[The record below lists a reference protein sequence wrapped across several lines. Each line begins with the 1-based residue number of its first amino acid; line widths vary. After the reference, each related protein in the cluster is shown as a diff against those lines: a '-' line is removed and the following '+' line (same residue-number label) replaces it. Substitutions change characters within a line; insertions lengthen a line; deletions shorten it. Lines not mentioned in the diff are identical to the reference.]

1 MQHRDKIT
9 LNKIAEEANI
19 AIKMLSGVK
28 QEDFIADE
36 VLKRAVAMTV
46 INIGELVKN
55 LSMEF
60 RNEYKSVPWKAISGF
75 RDVAAHKYGTLDMS
89 IVYNTV
95 KIDIPSLGRRE
106 LNLHWFH
113 TSNFPCNGSKSLE
126 NTTVFPA

>member
-9 LNKIAEEANI
+9 LNKIAEETNI

-95 KIDIPSLGRRE
+95 KIDIPSLRE
-106 LNLHWFH
+106 NIQQILNLD
-113 TSNFPCNGSKSLE
+113 
-126 NTTVFPA
+126 